1 MGFYTRVDEKEK
13 KEEFSA
19 RKKVIAR
26 SRNIVENNSKGSS
39 LALSEFMKDWEGLRT
54 RHKGQL
60 EIIDAFFNQKK
71 KYIFL
76 RIGRKGAKTTTIIDV
91 AWRFAHENPRCMIYI
106 CLPTVVQACD
116 VYWDEKRLQW
126 CDHTDCF
133 MADKYIQNIDNRN
146 HSITFNNGSVIKLI
160 GTWAERSGRGTQ
172 PDLFISD
179 EIQDCKGDYLDAME
193 PNLAAKEDARCIM
206 AGTPPRRPN
215 HYHDWEKRIINNPE
229 GFRLHYSSYIN
240 TALPH
245 LHDWLDKKRKELFDA
260 GKEDVWF
267 REFMAE
273 DCFRSDDRVLPDVNI
288 FSEDE
293 IRRSILQ
300 QKDFITPVVSIVYTK
315 GILTVNYSAVMY
327 SRYTGTKVYNLE
339 STTIKR
345 MWDKSYMSLNQEI
358 DQKIETFDSLFCK
371 RWIKIA
377 YDETKSLSD
386 VLPSFANARSDLK
399 WQDRGIPLLK
409 ELILTQSI
417 LFADKA
423 SQIGLESQNYLKE
436 DDVKDYPNVCA
447 MAMLANEF
455 YQGISLSKP
464 EKEKWDKFAPLRDAG
479 ICVTRSKKKGTTSLF
494 SKNWD

>member
-1 MGFYTRVDEKEK
+1 MSFYKKSSAAEKIEDYPEK
-13 KEEFSA
+13 KKIFA
-19 RKKVIAR
+19 RTRNLVDSSIKGKVID
-26 SRNIVENNSKGSS
+26 I
-39 LALSEFMKDWEGLRT
+39 SEFLKDWESLRT

-60 EIIDAFFNQKK
+60 EIIDAFFVKKK

-76 RIGRKGAKTTTIIDV
+76 RIGRKGAKTTTIIDIC
-91 AWRFAHENPRCMIYI
+91 WRFAHENPRCMIYI

-126 CDHTDCF
+126 CDADESF
-133 MADKYIQNIDNRN
+133 MADKYIKIIDNKN

-172 PDLFISD
+172 PDLFVSD

-206 AGTPPRRPN
+206 SGTPPKRPN
-215 HYHDWEKRIINNPE
+215 HYHEWEKRIMNNE
-229 GFRLHYSSYIN
+229 DGFRLHYSSYIN

-245 LHDWLDKKRKELFDA
+245 LAEWLDKKRKELFEA
-260 GKEDVWF
+260 GKEDIWF

-273 DCFRSDDRVLPDVNI
+273 DCFRSDDRVLPDVCI
-288 FSEDE
+288 LPEEE
-293 IRRSILQ
+293 IRRSIIQLR
-300 QKDFITPVVSIVYTK
+300 DFITPVVSVVLIQGVMT
-315 GILTVNYSAVMY
+315 INYSAVMY
-327 SRYTGTKVYNLE
+327 SKYIGTKIYSLH
-339 STTIKR
+339 STTINR
-345 MWDKSYMSLNQEI
+345 TWDKSFISINEEI
-358 DQKIETFDSLFCK
+358 EQKIEFLNSLFCR
-371 RWIKIA
+371 RWLKIA

-386 VLPSFANARSDLK
+386 VLPVFAKSRSDLK

-423 SQIGLESQNYLKE
+423 AQIGLESQNYLKE
-436 DDVKDYPNVCA
+436 DDVKDYPNICA
-447 MAMLANEF
+447 MAMVANEF

-464 EKEKWDKFAPLRDAG
+464 EKEKWDKFAPLRESG
-479 ICVTRSKKKGTTSLF
+479 ICVQKPNKKGAISLF
-494 SKNWD
+494 SKNWH

>member
-160 GTWAERSGRGTQ
+160 RS
-172 PDLFISD
+172 
-179 EIQDCKGDYLDAME
+179 
-193 PNLAAKEDARCIM
+193 
-206 AGTPPRRPN
+206 
-215 HYHDWEKRIINNPE
+215 
-229 GFRLHYSSYIN
+229 
-240 TALPH
+240 
-245 LHDWLDKKRKELFDA
+245 
-260 GKEDVWF
+260 
-267 REFMAE
+267 
-273 DCFRSDDRVLPDVNI
+273 
-288 FSEDE
+288 
-293 IRRSILQ
+293 
-300 QKDFITPVVSIVYTK
+300 
-315 GILTVNYSAVMY
+315 
-327 SRYTGTKVYNLE
+327 
-339 STTIKR
+339 
-345 MWDKSYMSLNQEI
+345 
-358 DQKIETFDSLFCK
+358 
-371 RWIKIA
+371 
-377 YDETKSLSD
+377 
-386 VLPSFANARSDLK
+386 
-399 WQDRGIPLLK
+399 
-409 ELILTQSI
+409 
-417 LFADKA
+417 
-423 SQIGLESQNYLKE
+423 
-436 DDVKDYPNVCA
+436 
-447 MAMLANEF
+447 
-455 YQGISLSKP
+455 
-464 EKEKWDKFAPLRDAG
+464 
-479 ICVTRSKKKGTTSLF
+479 
-494 SKNWD
+494 